1 MKDIRHYC
9 SEMNM
14 PLTDQQYLQ
23 FDTYRDMVIEKNK
36 VMNLTAI
43 TDPEEFALKH
53 FADSLSLLTV
63 SDLITEGASVIDVGT
78 GAGFPSVPIKIAR
91 PDIKLTLLD
100 SLAKRIRFLDEVIE
114 KVKLDAVTTIHSRA
128 EEGSRNPQLRDSFDI
143 ALSRAVANLSTLTE
157 YCLPYVKVGGYF
169 ISYKS
174 DEVDEELASS
184 KHAISVLGGKL
195 KDTISLTLADSDINR
210 RFIIIKK
217 IKPTPKSYPR
227 KPGTAKREPL

>member
-128 EEGSRNPQLRDSFDI
+128 EEGSRKPELRDSFDI

-195 KDTISLTLADSDINR
+195 EDTISLTLADSDINR

-217 IKPTPKSYPR
+217 IKPTPKAYPR

>member
-114 KVKLDAVTTIHSRA
+114 SIKLDAVTTIHSRA
-128 EEGSRNPQLRDSFDI
+128 EEGSRKPELRDSFDI

-195 KDTISLTLADSDINR
+195 EDTISLTLADSDINR

-217 IKPTPKSYPR
+217 IKPTPKAYPR

>member
-14 PLTDQQYLQ
+14 PLTDQQYQQ

-184 KHAISVLGGKL
+184 RHAISVLGGKL
-195 KDTISLTLADSDINR
+195 EDTISLTLADSDINR

-217 IKPTPKSYPR
+217 IKPTPRAYPR